1 VYRDRPELT
10 LVGFAKATLAVG
22 AEQELRI
29 AIAARRM
36 QVWDGGWTDVAGAV
50 RLLVGRSSIDLPFTI
65 TI

>member
-1 VYRDRPELT
+1 MYRDLPELT
-10 LVGFAKATLAVG
+10 LVGFAKATLAAG
-22 AEQELRI
+22 EEQELRI

-36 QVWDGGWTDVAGAV
+36 QVWDGGWTGVAGPV